1 MNNYNCKYDSQMCR
15 ILIPLLGFKEFHHT
29 NSNNDGHCN
38 LDDFI
43 GRETILKKL
52 QAWLE
57 DNQATMGKY
66 SGAYLITGFR
76 GMGKSSFVHKA
87 IQKMIYDAKSKDG
100 CYYVPISINVGN
112 DLLTSKELLYLICKL
127 LSAEFEKHT
136 RLMENIRSRMNTLIP
151 HVMLF
156 IVFLAFLLSAFL
168 DERPWWC
175 WGSIGLSLI
184 LFLSLNRI
192 YYGIWK
198 LTNWS
203 WFITVWQIKKL
214 FSHLEE
220 RIDCET
226 TLTSGT
232 AFNANAKYKFDVEGA
247 DVTTDIGYRS
257 LFWKKNIYP
266 IAQTPE
272 IQDLLVSQ
280 LELIKKLPFAKFRF
294 IFVIDELDKVS
305 PEDNEKQIVPEYDS
319 TNVVNGNST
328 YRSRQKALA
337 GLLANMKYFISSSE
351 AKFVFITGY
360 DMYEA
365 SLADIS
371 NREFNLHSIFN
382 GQINVSS
389 FFREVGN
396 SKGAD
401 SMIEEYLCHALLR
414 NESGNKRKDLSD
426 YCNYYLTKWNVFQ
439 KIQYESQL
447 ERRIIFL
454 RHFLT
459 YLFYMSNG
467 SPKKLA
473 IYMEKY
479 IRSEECIRAKCE
491 EWGDTD
497 WDTESEKISLGLCED
512 KSCKWF
518 FYFDVRNIHKIEF
531 INYIIYPMIKNLI
544 AKSSIYN
551 DKLLV
556 STSFMISNLYKFHK
570 SGFSLRNLEYMP
582 ELLDI
587 NKTPELRDFIGGILQ
602 FLNQTHIDESVAN
615 LYKFKFPLR
624 LSEEIT
630 FFSKTAEETSYL
642 FNFSH
647 DELLSI
653 KKLYN
658 QQLEHYTNT
667 FYESPAVASVR
678 HMLGDIYML
687 EENYGQAIFEFNEAI
702 KAIHRQKSEKIDSV
716 TSPSPKDSSDM
727 LFLIR
732 VTLKLGLAYEKRKT
746 FDTAYVTYENLVKH
760 ILTAANAAKFSKNEC
775 KGPIDIISVLNSN
788 SSFFANIRIMYLGI
802 LAKIAVLEKMDV
814 GGIREKDL
822 IRLCDE
828 LRLIYKK
835 ASEEIRPL
843 ISVDFFTKLGD
854 ILYFKGC
861 NEMSW
866 FLEIRKHM
874 GYINNCEHIIYGCML
889 CNLKNKKNASPCC
902 ACLYYR
908 LSVVKCWAVL
918 NRDHKLLKDLP
929 CEALSF
935 LSMLYDEKRQH
946 EILRRG
952 NLFVMSMANALVG
965 LGNSL
970 YGCAEC
976 NSDESL
982 TELFRYLNN
991 RFLTHQKAC
1000 REIIRMPYNSEL
1012 NTFYKSLIYYLAAA
1026 KTFELLTDH
1035 KSAYNIYVQMLD
1047 AVYTY
1052 YQVNPKKVVPEEAVT
1067 LCEELTRK
1075 AIFCTFWHYDNIN
1088 CAEIDTIKYELAKK
1102 HIDHINLQ
1110 YLSSY
1115 PEIEIAIHKYFSL
1128 CLLGDT
1134 TIQNGVLKRVLNSR
1148 QMGQDKLVATL
1159 TQNIQ
1164 NFFFKVL
1171 VNEKILFRAIPKLS
1185 DSLSDNN
1192 HSLTKS
1198 IEYITEFYFYAN
1210 IDSML
1215 SHLKWN
1221 ILNDVEDEYER
1232 RFCLL
1237 DYLLKDSLF
1246 CLNRITELL
1255 APLYSTTLYNNAFIG
1270 EVYEKAFNWNHLL
1283 ICMREIFEYIETTD
1297 KEDFLQDLGKR
1308 YFISPKE
1315 IEASL
1320 KACGGLLS
1328 TLGPWQE
1335 YNKRGK
1341 GKVESIYNKVC
1352 PHNNN
1357 YLTST
1362 YLIGNALDYY
1372 NRSLEMHST
1381 GKSYKEMMTTLFFL
1395 EDDLHND
1402 SNYLNY
1408 ASEKFM
1414 INNGYIDE
1422 KIKNLKRYSLE
1433 KSHLLEIDNYIKN

>member
-1 MNNYNCKYDSQMCR
+1 MSNYNCKYDSQMRR
-15 ILIPLLGFKEFHHT
+15 IVIPLLGFKEFHHT
-29 NSNNDGHCN
+29 NNNNDGHSN

-57 DNQATMGKY
+57 DNKATTGKY

-87 IQKMIYDAKSKDG
+87 IQDMIREAKRKDG

-127 LSAEFEKHT
+127 LSAEFERHT
-136 RLMENIRSRMNTLIP
+136 RLKENGRSRMNL
-151 HVMLF
+151 
-156 IVFLAFLLSAFL
+156 LLSQLLSFIAFVAL
-168 DERPWWC
+168 LLFTIMGDKSWEWWIAVC
-175 WGSIGLSLI
+175 LVLI
-184 LFLSLNRI
+184 IFMSLNHI

-226 TLTSGT
+226 TLMSES
-232 AFNANAKYKFDVEGA
+232 AFNANAKYNFIVDGV
-247 DVTTDIGYRS
+247 DVTTGLGYRN
-257 LFWKKNIYP
+257 LFGKKNIYP

-305 PEDNEKQIVPEYDS
+305 PEDNEKRIVPEYDS

-401 SMIEEYLCHALLR
+401 SMIEEYLCHALLQK
-414 NESGNKRKDLSD
+414 EPGNRRKDLSD
-426 YCNYYLTKWNVFQ
+426 YSKYYLTKWDVFQ
-439 KIQYESQL
+439 KGLYESQL

-479 IRSEECIRAKCE
+479 IRSQERIKAKCE
-491 EWGDTD
+491 EWEDTD
-497 WDTESEKISLGLCED
+497 WETESEKISLGICKD
-512 KSCKWF
+512 KGCQWF
-518 FYFDVRNIHKIEF
+518 LYFDLRSIHKIEF

-602 FLNQTHIDESVAN
+602 FLNQTHIDEAVAN

-667 FYESPAVASVR
+667 LYESPAVASVR

-702 KAIHRQKSEKIDSV
+702 KAIHRQKSEQLDS
-716 TSPSPKDSSDM
+716 TPPSSKDSSDM

-760 ILTAANAAKFSKNEC
+760 ILVTANDAVFRN
-775 KGPIDIISVLNSN
+775 KGGVRPIDINKVLNSN

-814 GGIREKDL
+814 GGIRKKDITL
-822 IRLCDE
+822 LCDE
-828 LRLIYKK
+828 MRLIYTK
-835 ASEEIRPL
+835 ASEEIRML
-843 ISVDFFTKLGD
+843 IIVDFFTKLGD

-861 NEMSW
+861 NGISW
-866 FLEIRKHM
+866 LLEIRKHM
-874 GYINNCEHIIYGCML
+874 GYVNYSEYIIHECMS
-889 CNLKNKKNASPCC
+889 CNLNNKKNASPCC
-902 ACLYYR
+902 ACLYYK
-908 LSVVKCWAVL
+908 LSVVKCWALL
-918 NRDHKLLKDLP
+918 NRYHKLLKDSP
-929 CEALSF
+929 CDALSF
-935 LSMLYDEKRQH
+935 LSMLYDEKRQP
-946 EILRRG
+946 EILRMG
-952 NLFVMSMANALVG
+952 NLFMMSMANALVG

-976 NSDESL
+976 DSDESL
-982 TELFRYLNN
+982 IEFFRYLND
-991 RFLTHQKAC
+991 RFLTSQKVC
-1000 REIIRMPYNSEL
+1000 CETIHIPYDSEL
-1012 NTFYKSLIYYLAAA
+1012 KTFNKSILYYFAAA

-1047 AVYTY
+1047 AIYTY
-1052 YQVNPKKVVPEEAVT
+1052 YRVEPKKVVPKEAVT
-1067 LCEELTRK
+1067 LCEELTRR
-1075 AIFCTFWHYDNIN
+1075 AIFCTYWHYDNIN

-1102 HIDHINLQ
+1102 HINQINLQ

-1115 PEIEIAIHKYFSL
+1115 PEIEIAIYKYYSL

-1134 TIQNGVLKRVLNSR
+1134 SIQNDVLKKVINSR

-1159 TQNIQ
+1159 TQNVQ
-1164 NFFFKVL
+1164 NLFFKVL
-1171 VNEKILFRAIPKLS
+1171 VNEKILFRMIPRLS
-1185 DSLSDNN
+1185 ESLSDNK
-1192 HSLTKS
+1192 HSLIKS
-1198 IEYITEFYFYAN
+1198 IEYITDFYFHAD
-1210 IDSML
+1210 IDSMIFL
-1215 SHLKWN
+1215 LDWGL
-1221 ILNDVEDEYER
+1221 LNDVKNEFER

-1283 ICMREIFEYIETTD
+1283 ICMREIFEYTETTD

-1308 YFISPKE
+1308 YFISPRE
-1315 IEASL
+1315 IGAPL
-1320 KACGGLLS
+1320 KACGELLS
-1328 TLGPWQE
+1328 NLDPWQE
-1335 YNKRGK
+1335 YNRRGK

-1414 INNGYIDE
+1414 INIGYIDK
-1422 KIKNLKRYSLE
+1422 KIKNLKRYFLE
-1433 KSHLLEIDNYIKN
+1433 KSHLLEIDNYIKI